1 MRALWH
7 DPKMPDW
14 GALQTYARQNLLM
27 LSDAPDSM
35 VLGWE
40 APQAESEPARQAVYV
55 FPMTAYA
62 EPWLVLIAPVC
73 PEACI
78 AARDALLLSSRLTI
92 GSLVLRGSDYALR
105 VTLSTHSLPLADI
118 VLGIERLAWAAVALR
133 DHFMDGKPLVGEAP
147 RSSGTDARVLHT
159 PWTD

>member
-1 MRALWH
+1 
-7 DPKMPDW
+7 MPDW

-27 LSDAPDSM
+27 LSDTPESM

-40 APQAESEPARQAVYV
+40 APAPGQGQGEPARQAVYV

-78 AARDALLLSSRLTI
+78 ASRDALLLSSRLTI
-92 GSLVLRGSDYALR
+92 GGLVVRGSDYALR
-105 VTLSTHSLPLADI
+105 VTQSTKALPLPDI

-133 DHFMDGKPLVGEAP
+133 EHFMDGKPLVGEAP
-147 RSSGTDARVLHT
+147 RSAGTDARVLHT